1 MILFDNNIEILF
13 DNKILAMVAV
23 SSIAILF
30 GIFPFFIFIFFWFL
44 SKLENSVLV
53 SRLSISRFDMNIRD
67 K

>member
-13 DNKILAMVAV
+13 DNKILVAV

-44 SKLENSVLV
+44 SKLKNSVLV
-53 SRLSISRFDMNIRD
+53 CQFHVSI
-67 K
+67 

>member
-1 MILFDNNIEILF
+1 MISSVEELFD
-13 DNKILAMVAV
+13 
-23 SSIAILF
+23 
-30 GIFPFFIFIFFWFL
+30 IFPFFIFIFFWFL

>member
-1 MILFDNNIEILF
+1 MI
-13 DNKILAMVAV
+13 AV

>member
-13 DNKILAMVAV
+13 DNKILVAV